1 MISRTAIQE
10 DKYENILILI
20 SYYQLE
26 HRLPLRIL
34 LMKIFGAL
42 CTLDEHVI
50 SILIQSVLPNELGH
64 GIELNIN
71 GMY

>member
-1 MISRTAIQE
+1 
-10 DKYENILILI
+10 
-20 SYYQLE
+20 
-26 HRLPLRIL
+26 
-34 LMKIFGAL
+34 MKIFGAL